1 MARIRIRRNE
11 GVGVSSRYWSVHTHS
26 RYSYN
31 DALPKV
37 ADIVARAKELGY
49 RGLGLTDHGNMSGSI
64 ELYRECR
71 KAGIKPFPGS
81 ELYLVEDRTDKKA
94 KRYHCCVVAYTETG
108 YRNLVHLSTLSHR
121 NFHHKPI
128 LDMGDLARLA
138 EEGRTEGLALT
149 TGCYFGMV
157 VQTLVE
163 NGYEAARAVVAS
175 FASWFDTY
183 VEIQMHCIEQE
194 PMSEVEIAR
203 SLYRIAQELDLPVIV
218 TQDSHY
224 VHEEDRPLHE
234 SLKSLV
240 SWSDDPD
247 DAIFPGDGFH
257 MADEEWM
264 ADHHLV
270 EIYEAGLDGLD
281 RLLGLHTL
289 TIPEADEYHYRVPTR
304 YDNPQKELQVRV
316 VKAATETGLGEK
328 ASYFD
333 ALMEE
338 LEVVRVAGMAGYL
351 LMVAEVCEHMRETGM
366 FYQIRGSAAGSLIC
380 FLLGI
385 SDVDPLKWKLRFDR
399 FLTKDRTKPP
409 DIDIDID
416 SERRD
421 ELISWLEGNYTVC
434 RIGTFGTYGMEVDE
448 DDEGT
453 GSLLRRYYTRS
464 RRAGGATSWD
474 EVPGEDRRMLR
485 DLSDLELASG
495 YGMHAAGLILTQTA
509 EEMHAKVPMM
519 WSANKGVMVSQYD
532 MHVIEDLG
540 LVKLDVL
547 GVKTLAVI
555 RRTLESL
562 GRDPKEGLGFIPM
575 RQDKVFRTIAS
586 GDTAGMF
593 QLEGGTSRRHISRLR
608 PTKIADVIAA
618 MALFRPG
625 VMSSGAT
632 DSYISRKRREEA
644 VPEQHPILERI
655 TKETFGIMLYQ
666 DQVIEV
672 IREIGMDVEGL
683 NAILKALKA
692 SNKNVAAA
700 GRTLDRYEQEV
711 RDLCTA
717 KGFSEE
723 DVEILWR
730 AILGFRDYSFNR
742 AHSTVYGITAYRTAW
757 LIVNHPVEYHAAL
770 LSVASNDKKK
780 EAYYAKVTRSRGIR
794 LLRPDVQFSGPTYAP
809 STKGVVRA
817 LSSIKGIG
825 KVAATAIAK
834 EQPFKD
840 LDDFAERVNQS
851 KVSGIVGYKKYGK
864 IDTGALELLK
874 DAGALESL
882 GVES

>member
-11 GVGVSSRYWSVHTHS
+11 DTRVSSRYWSVHTHS

-37 ADIVARAKELGY
+37 ADIVDVAHQLGY
-49 RGLGLTDHGNMSGSI
+49 PGLGLTDHGNMSGSI
-64 ELYRECR
+64 ELYWECQKR
-71 KAGIKPFPGS
+71 GIKPFPGV
-81 ELYLVEDRTDKKA
+81 ELYLVKDRQDKKA
-94 KRYHCCVVAYTETG
+94 KRYHCCVVAYTEVG
-108 YRNLVHLSTLSHR
+108 YRNLVNLSTLSHE

-128 LDMGDLARLA
+128 LDLGDLATLA
-138 EEGRTEGLALT
+138 EEGRTEGIAMT
-149 TGCYFGMV
+149 TGCYFGLV

-163 NGYEAARAVVAS
+163 DGYQAARSVVAS
-175 FASWFDTY
+175 LSSWFDTY

-194 PMSEVEIAR
+194 PMSEAEIAK
-203 SLYRIAQELDLPVIV
+203 SLYKISQELGLPVVI

-224 VHEEDRPLHE
+224 VHEEDRELHD

-257 MADEEWM
+257 LADEGWM
-264 ADHHLV
+264 RDHHFT
-270 EIYEAGLDGLD
+270 EIYQAGLDGLD
-281 RLLGLHTL
+281 DLLAKHTL
-289 TIPEADEYHYRVPTR
+289 IIPEADEYHYQVPSR
-304 YDNPQKELQVRV
+304 YDDPQKELQKRV
-316 VKAATETGLGEK
+316 TKEALERGMVKGK
-328 ASYFD
+328 YYDS
-333 ALMEE
+333 LMEE
-338 LEVVRVAGMAGYL
+338 LEVVKVAGMAGYL
-351 LMVAEVCEHMRETGM
+351 LMVAEVCEHMREEGM

-380 FLLGI
+380 YLLGI

-421 ELISWLEGNYTVC
+421 ELIAWLRNNYSVC
-434 RIGTFGTYGMEVDE
+434 RIGTFGTYGIEVDE
-448 DDEGT
+448 EDEGT
-453 GSLLRRYYTRS
+453 GSLLQRYYSRS
-464 RRAGGATSWD
+464 RRMGGAASWD
-474 EVPGEDRRMLR
+474 EVPDEDRKMLR

-495 YGMHAAGLILTQTA
+495 YGMHAAGLILTQTEA
-509 EEMHAKVPMM
+509 EMRAKVPMM

-532 MHVIEDLG
+532 MHVIESLG

-562 GRDPKEGLGFIPM
+562 GKDPREGLGFIPLSD
-575 RQDKVFRTIAS
+575 QKVYRTIAS

-593 QLEGGTSRRHISRLR
+593 QLEGGTSRRHITRLK
-608 PTKIADVIAA
+608 PTKIADVIAS

-632 DSYISRKRREEA
+632 DSYIARKMREERP
-644 VPEQHPILERI
+644 PEQHEILERI
-655 TKETFGIMLYQ
+655 TRETHGIMLYQ

-672 IREIGMDVEGL
+672 LRAIGMEVEGL
-683 NAILKALKA
+683 NEILKALKA
-692 SNKNVAAA
+692 SNKHVEEA
-700 GRTLDRYEQEV
+700 GRTIARYQRQVALLCSEAGFTDDDTV
-711 RDLCTA
+711 R
-717 KGFSEE
+717 
-723 DVEILWR
+723 LWE
-730 AILGFRDYSFNR
+730 AILGFKDYSFNR

-757 LIVNHPVEYHAAL
+757 LIVHHPVEYHAAL
-770 LSVASNDKKK
+770 LSVATGDKKK
-780 EAYYAKVTRSRGIR
+780 EAYYTKVAKYRGIR
-794 LLRPDVQFSGPTYAP
+794 LLPPDVQTSGPTYAP
-809 STKGVVRA
+809 SPKGVVRA

-825 KVAATAIAK
+825 QVAAAAIAK

-851 KVSGIVGYKKYGK
+851 KVSGLIDYKKYGTITK
-864 IDTGALELLK
+864 GSLELLK
-874 DAGALESL
+874 EAGALESL